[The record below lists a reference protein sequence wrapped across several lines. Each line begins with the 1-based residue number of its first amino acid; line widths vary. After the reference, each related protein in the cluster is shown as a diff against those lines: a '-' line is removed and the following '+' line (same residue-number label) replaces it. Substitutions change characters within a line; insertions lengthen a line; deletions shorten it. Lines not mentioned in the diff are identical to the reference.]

1 MAENK
6 FTIGD
11 FFTTKADIDVPEI
24 GIVSGGTPT
33 SLVNQ
38 DGNNIAPSVSFVKA
52 MANLNL
58 VKGLLV
64 TPQSL
69 TVSVQSSSSKHIYK
83 LGISVNKTKHEI
95 RVVHKCKAMTGNTP
109 HTCWHLGLAV
119 IFADIILVKGRVRD
133 MITEDWDRNSFLYFL
148 EQVYQDLKEYE
159 IVVEVAESKG
169 VAVPPTTIT
178 LRSLNQLLIHKT
190 YVVSAPKALGSFID
204 PLGGLVIKETIS
216 FIKQGIP
223 FILLGEAGSGKTL
236 LIEELAKHL
245 RQKLY
250 STIITSSMLAE
261 DIVGMFKP
269 DERGGLRWQ
278 PGILALAMLNGGI
291 AYFDEL
297 LKGRGSLLAAVYS
310 ALDHRKQLYMGF
322 STTDRNTGKKK
333 EAVISAK
340 PGFTVVAA
348 GNPGYRYGNV
358 VDDKALFDRFTP
370 VFVPYLPQ
378 DSEIDL
384 MVNKEFDKDLATRIV
399 TLANKIRNINKE
411 EGGQMSPFSTRLVE
425 QICRE
430 ATMLNGDVP
439 MAVDRMTVLFPP
451 EERDVILKTALSV

>member
-1 MAENK
+1 MAENRFK
-6 FTIGD
+6 IGD
-11 FFTTKADIDVPEI
+11 FFTTKADVNVPEI
-24 GIVSGGTPT
+24 GVISAGTPT

-38 DGNNIAPSVSFVKA
+38 DGNNIVPSVPFVKA
-52 MANLNL
+52 MANLSL
-58 VKGLLV
+58 VKRLLV

-69 TVSVQSSSSKHIYK
+69 TISVQSSSSKHIYK
-83 LGISVNKTKHEI
+83 LGVGVDKPRREI
-95 RVVHKCKAMTGNTP
+95 HIVHKCKAMTGSTP

-119 IFADIILVKGRVRD
+119 IFADIVLVKGKVRE
-133 MITEDWDRNSFLYFL
+133 MITEDLDRDSFLYFL

-159 IVVEVAESKG
+159 IVVEVAEAKS

-190 YVVSAPKALGSFID
+190 YVVDAPKTLGSFID
-204 PLGGLVIKETIS
+204 PLNGLIIKETTS
-216 FIKQGIP
+216 LIKNGIP

-236 LIEELAKHL
+236 LVEELAKHFGK
-245 RQKLY
+245 KLY
-250 STIITSSMLAE
+250 STIVTSNMLAE
-261 DIVGMFKP
+261 DITGMFKP

-278 PGILALAMLNGGI
+278 PGVLALAMLNGGI

-310 ALDHRKQLYMGF
+310 ALDHRRQLYMGF
-322 STTDRNTGKKK
+322 STKDKKTGNFKD
-333 EAVISAK
+333 AVISAK

-348 GNPGYRYGNV
+348 GNPGFRYGNV

-370 VFVPYLPQ
+370 VFVPYLPP
-378 DSEIDL
+378 DLEIDL
-384 MVNKEFDKDLATRIV
+384 MVRKGFDKDLATRIV
-399 TLANKIRNINKE
+399 TLANKIRNLNKE

-430 ATMLNGDVP
+430 AAILDGDVP
-439 MAVDRMTVLFPP
+439 MAVERMTVLFPP
-451 EERDVILKTALSV
+451 EEKDVIVKTALSA

>member
-11 FFTTKADIDVPEI
+11 FFTTKSDVDVPSI
-24 GIVSGGTPT
+24 GIISAGTPT

-38 DGNNIAPSVSFVKA
+38 DGNNIVPSVPFVKA
-52 MANLNL
+52 IANLNL

-64 TPQSL
+64 TPQNL
-69 TVSVQSSSSKHIYK
+69 VVSVQSSSSKHIYK
-83 LGISVNKTKHEI
+83 LGVSVDKAKQEI
-95 RVVHKCKAMTGNTP
+95 HVVHKCKAMTGSTP

-119 IFADIILVKGRVRD
+119 IFADIILIKGRARD
-133 MITEDWDRNSFLYFL
+133 MMTEDWDKNSLLYFL

-159 IVVEVAESKG
+159 IVVEVAETKG
-169 VAVPPTTIT
+169 VAIPPTTIT

-190 YVVSAPKALGSFID
+190 YVTNAPKTLGSFVD
-204 PLGGLVIKETIS
+204 PLGGLIIKETTS
-216 FIKQGIP
+216 LIKDGIP

-236 LIEELAKHL
+236 LIEELAKHFG
-245 RQKLY
+245 RKLY
-250 STIITSSMLAE
+250 STVVTSSMLAE

-269 DERGGLRWQ
+269 SAKGDLKWQ
-278 PGILALAMLNGGI
+278 PGVLALAMLNGGI

-297 LKGRGSLLAAVYS
+297 LKGRGALLAAVYS

-322 STTDRNTGKKK
+322 STRDKKTGSLKD
-333 EAVISAK
+333 AVISAK

-358 VDDKALFDRFTP
+358 IDDKALFDRFTP

-378 DSEIDL
+378 DEEVNL
-384 MVNKEFDKDLATRIV
+384 MVSKGYDKDIATRVV

-430 ATMLNGDVP
+430 AAILDGDIP
-439 MAVDRMTVLFPP
+439 MAVDRMTALFPP
-451 EERDVILKTALSV
+451 EEKDVIVKTSLSV